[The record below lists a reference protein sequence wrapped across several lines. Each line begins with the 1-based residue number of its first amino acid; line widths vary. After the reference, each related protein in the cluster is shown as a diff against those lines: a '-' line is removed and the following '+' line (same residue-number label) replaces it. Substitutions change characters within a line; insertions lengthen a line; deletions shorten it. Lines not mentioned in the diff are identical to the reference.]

1 MATVFIDQKYADI
14 VNELSM
20 HKTSFSGKTKS
31 IFDTNM
37 QLMIMAA
44 MIGYNV
50 VSNEELDSVS
60 AKGNEIGDHIFKNRK
75 MDGVA
80 YLMALHKTQDG
91 DVLRE
96 KNENEVWKIFET
108 FANRGFEEMNT
119 WFTLDGVSDP
129 EHVETLLNKMKEQAQ
144 ESLFTDD
151 NVANIAEIESW

>member
-20 HKTSFSGKTKS
+20 HKTSFSGKGKS

-44 MIGYNV
+44 MIGYSV
-50 VSNEELDSVS
+50 DSDEDLEPVA
-60 AKGNEIGDHIFKNRK
+60 AKGNEIGDHVFKNRN

-108 FANRGFEEMNT
+108 YANRGFEEMNT

-129 EHVETLLNKMKEQAQ
+129 EHVETLLTKMKE
-144 ESLFTDD
+144 
-151 NVANIAEIESW
+151 IASKSTIQGEGVFLDKTEF